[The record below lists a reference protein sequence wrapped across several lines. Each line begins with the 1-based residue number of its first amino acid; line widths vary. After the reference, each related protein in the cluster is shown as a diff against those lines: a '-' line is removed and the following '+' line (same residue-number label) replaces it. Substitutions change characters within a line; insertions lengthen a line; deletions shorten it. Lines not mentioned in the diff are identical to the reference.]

1 MATDILLNI
10 LTKMKA
16 LQPASAFIGS
26 LYDSYCNR
34 GGLSRKQL
42 EGLLDKMK
50 KTADVPQAS
59 IATVEA
65 LILKKPVRE
74 KSKPSITA
82 LPVVKDATPGILMAD
97 ILTKYPLHKRILF
110 LKSKYDKNEA
120 MLPAE
125 LTEIKKLH
133 KLLLKL

>member
-1 MATDILLNI
+1 
-10 LTKMKA
+10 MKT
-16 LQPASAFIGS
+16 LQPASAFVSS

-50 KTADVPQAS
+50 KTPEVPQAS

-74 KSKPSITA
+74 KSKPTITA
-82 LPVVKDATPGILMAD
+82 LPNVKDETPGLMMTD
-97 ILTKYPLHKRILF
+97 ILIKYPLHKRILF

-120 MLPAE
+120 ISMAE

-133 KLLLKL
+133 KLLLK